1 MVPSLSA
8 VAGLGNIALPLLSLL
23 QLVLAQSSIS
33 LSPSS
38 SAPDGA
44 SEYLDA
50 SFAGF
55 GIEPSN
61 LFSFTGGDTPNQ
73 LSIKL
78 LQNLADYSGAPPHIR
93 LGGNTQDY
101 MLYESNYTDI
111 AWEKNPSSTA
121 QGNVA
126 ADSMIIGPGY
136 FEALNRF
143 PKDTPV
149 TYGLNLAYMEDDWE
163 DRIVAAAQ
171 GAVSGMTNVKLYSFE
186 VGNEPD
192 LWLQNTFRTAPW
204 NGQVYTT
211 QFLDRAEAVY
221 TRVLQ
226 PAGLPSSFFEP
237 PATAST
243 IGTTFEIS
251 QLVSDGMME
260 GRNGDNYVTVWNQHD
275 YFYFIGVTKTPITL
289 NDLMQF
295 DQTNT
300 QFAYWE
306 KQVKIG
312 LKTGLPYVLREMS
325 SIGPIGMPG
334 VSDAFGASLWTL
346 NFFLYAAS
354 LDISSVQMHMTDNS
368 NASAW
373 QPITLYGRDPFV
385 RTLYYAHA
393 AMAQIVG
400 NGNGTTQ
407 IASMSTSNVGS
418 SYDGRIRAYSMYAH
432 DNLQAVI
439 MLNGKQANES
449 QSDKGS
455 FTFNVN
461 FGSSNANKDV
471 YLSYLTADGADSQ
484 TGATWNG
491 MTYSDTTGESSVV
504 DSTVHT
510 ITLDG
515 SGKAAIPVRD
525 SQAVVANI
533 GWQIG
538 STAVLKS
545 DGSTARKSN
554 AGLRNTPTAF
564 TAVCAM
570 IATTFAL
577 VASSA

>member
-1 MVPSLSA
+1 
-8 VAGLGNIALPLLSLL
+8 
-23 QLVLAQSSIS
+23 
-33 LSPSS
+33 
-38 SAPDGA
+38 
-44 SEYLDA
+44 
-50 SFAGF
+50 
-55 GIEPSN
+55 
-61 LFSFTGGDTPNQ
+61 
-73 LSIKL
+73 
-78 LQNLADYSGAPPHIR
+78 
-93 LGGNTQDY
+93 
-101 MLYESNYTDI
+101 
-111 AWEKNPSSTA
+111 
-121 QGNVA
+121 
-126 ADSMIIGPGY
+126 
-136 FEALNRF
+136 
-143 PKDTPV
+143 
-149 TYGLNLAYMEDDWE
+149 
-163 DRIVAAAQ
+163 
-171 GAVSGMTNVKLYSFE
+171 
-186 VGNEPD
+186 
-192 LWLQNTFRTAPW
+192 
-204 NGQVYTT
+204 
-211 QFLDRAEAVY
+211 
-221 TRVLQ
+221 
-226 PAGLPSSFFEP
+226 
-237 PATAST
+237 
-243 IGTTFEIS
+243 
-251 QLVSDGMME
+251 
-260 GRNGDNYVTVWNQHD
+260 
-275 YFYFIGVTKTPITL
+275 
-289 NDLMQF
+289 MQF

-325 SIGPIGMPG
+325 SIGPIGMAG

-373 QPITLYGRDPFV
+373 QPIPLYGRAPFV

-407 IASMSTSNVGS
+407 IASMSTSNVGAA
-418 SYDGRIRAYSMYAH
+418 YDGRIRAYSMYAH

-449 QSDKGS
+449 QSDKSS

-491 MTYSDTTGESSVV
+491 MSYSDTTGEASIV
-504 DSTVHT
+504 DDTVHKV
-510 ITLDG
+510 TLDG

-525 SQAVVANI
+525 SQAVVANL

-554 AGLRNTPTAF
+554 ASPRTTPTTF
-564 TAVCAM
+564 TAVAAM

-577 VASSA
+577 LAFSA